1 MRPTDPKVTLSGTRL
16 RETDKAV
23 QFSVHSISG
32 RKLDCPPIVSWFPFS
47 QMEKLGREKPG
58 EEGEDWIIVSEW
70 IVKQKPELAEYLDLS
85 DPAPV
90 GPYIPPVPTKRE
102 QKPFDDYD
110 DDAPF

>member
-1 MRPTDPKVTLSGTRL
+1 MRPTDPKVTLSGTKL

-47 QMEKLGREKPG
+47 QTEKSYTCPDDS
-58 EEGEDWIIVSEW
+58 GEDWIIVSEW
-70 IVKQKPELAEYLDLS
+70 IVKQKKELAQYLDLS

-90 GPYIPPVPTKRE
+90 GSYVVPTPTKRT

-110 DDAPF
+110 EWDIPF

>member
-1 MRPTDPKVTLSGTRL
+1 MRPTDPKITLSGTWL

-23 QFSVHSISG
+23 YFEVQGISG
-32 RKLDCPPIVSWFPFS
+32 SPITPYISAWFPFS
-47 QMEKLGREKPG
+47 QAEKWFKSPDGD
-58 EEGEDWIIVSEW
+58 GEDWIIVSEW
-70 IVKQKPELAEYLDLS
+70 IVKQKPELKKYMDLS

-90 GPYIPPVPTKRE
+90 GSYIPPATTKRT